1 VAPTQAF
8 LALASS
14 TPIGT
19 PPITRKTISSPFV
32 WALWGG
38 GRGPARGGS
47 GGRVSSVVDLGTST
61 PRQRRNPSCAALRVC
76 AAAGRRLRPSAASS
90 SRLGPAIL
98 RNSVGGPAALGTYD
112 RATVPEYLAPGVYVE
127 EVSYRSKSIPG
138 VSTSTTGFLLL
149 GMLIGVG
156 VALLVDRRRRGCP
169 PTTGA

>member
-14 TPIGT
+14 TPIAT
-19 PPITRKTISSPFV
+19 PPITRKTHLVSFRMRS
-32 WALWGG
+32 L
-38 GRGPARGGS
+38 GRGCGPARGGS

-61 PRQRRNPSCAALRVC
+61 PRQRRNP
-76 AAAGRRLRPSAASS
+76 
-90 SRLGPAIL
+90 IL